1 MTGSQ
6 IVRSTLDPSAVRDL
20 GALVASSAYFGDAR
34 EAAQAAVK
42 IMAGA
47 ELGLGPIASMRGID
61 IIKGEV
67 TLSAGAV
74 AALVR
79 RIGVY
84 DYAIKRWDD
93 SGCAI
98 VFHRNG
104 KPLMPVSEFGPQD
117 AKRAGLDGQNYQRYP
132 RNMYFA
138 RAMTNGARLHCP
150 DLFVGAVYTS
160 DELSD
165 VVVDSGAPAEL
176 PPLRETDGAPEQDA
190 PVEAPSEPPDGQA
203 DLHWDPIT
211 PEQEERLRELLRQAR
226 AEGLK
231 SEMLRAILDGLGMGL
246 VRIEAGWVR
255 RLHGQ
260 EAARLIDR
268 LDAGTADAP
277 DDDIAF

>member
-1 MTGSQ
+1 MSTEV
-6 IVRSTLDPSAVRDL
+6 VRVDPAAVRDL

-79 RIGVY
+79 RSGVY

-98 VFHRNG
+98 VFMRNG
-104 KPLMPVSEFGPQD
+104 KVLMPVSEFGPED
-117 AKRAGLDGQNYQRYP
+117 ARRAGLGGQNYQRYP

-150 DLFVGAVYTS
+150 DLFVGAVYTP
-160 DELSD
+160 DELAAVDVSD
-165 VVVDSGAPAEL
+165 AVDAEMVVDGQVEEERPAEGAQDASTDVPDDP
-176 PPLRETDGAPEQDA
+176 PPLHIN
-190 PVEAPSEPPDGQA
+190 PVTER
-203 DLHWDPIT
+203 
-211 PEQEERLRELLRQAR
+211 QEERLKTLLSAAQSD
-226 AEGLK
+226 GMTGQ
-231 SEMLRAILDGLGMGL
+231 MLRLVLDGLGMGL
-246 VRIEAGWVR
+246 VKVQAGWLR
-255 RLHGQ
+255 GLSQ
-260 EAARLIDR
+260 EEASKLIAHLEAVAAP
-268 LDAGTADAP
+268 P
-277 DDDIAF
+277 DDSIAF